1 MSDNTEKL
9 QMLEQNIQNYSRQR
23 QQFELHLKEV
33 ESAIAELEDTDES
46 YKIIGNIMVKSSKDK
61 LKKELNDKKRAYDVR
76 IKNLQEQ
83 EEKLKKKS
91 DELRAG

>member
-1 MSDNTEKL
+1 
-9 QMLEQNIQNYSRQR
+9 MLEQNIQNYSRQR

>member
-23 QQFELHLKEV
+23 QQFQLHLKEV

-91 DELRAG
+91 EELRAG